1 MITAKVPTLPP
12 EIRDRIEEHVFAET
26 EREVGGVLVGHLTDG
41 EATVE
46 AAIPA
51 LKATEGAMNV
61 TFTHEVWAD
70 VLDTV
75 ERDHPG
81 RRIVGWYHS
90 HPGFGLFLSEYD
102 SFIQANF
109 FAEPGMLALVV
120 DPLAGELGWFTWA
133 DGAVRELGT
142 GPTARAAIARASDV
156 QVATSARRRTTL
168 QAIVGA
174 FVLAGVAGVAGYA
187 FGSLSNPPVT
197 VVSAGQAP
205 TTASP
210 NGPTGSEAQ
219 PNSTDAQLQA
229 ALKRVA
235 ELEGA
240 TTTSITYTVRRGDN
254 WWSISQ
260 ALTGR
265 GSSFQA
271 LIDANPAQLGKL
283 NPGDV
288 ITVPNVPVPPSAT
301 RNQQ

>member
-12 EIRDRIEEHVFAET
+12 AIRDRIEEHVFAET
-26 EREVGGVLVGHLTDG
+26 EREVGGVLVGYLTDG

-51 LKATEGAMNV
+51 LKAAEGAMNV

-120 DPLAGELGWFTWA
+120 DPLAGEQGWFTWA

-205 TTASP
+205 TKASP